1 MNAVHPSETWN
12 LRQLARYVTNR
23 LDKIKRL
30 GRRTSVETHR
40 FGHALFIVQQRTKP
54 TRQWTNWLTKHNI
67 SRQAAWEAIRLY
79 ESASEEEVAGL
90 TITEAKLRYS
100 IYSEFMLDDGDAEE
114 TTGTRESNVDPE
126 HQVDILYRRL
136 KGAAEVVGELHWQTE
151 LLYSTEVD
159 EILQFCRQVV
169 RAISN
174 QRKKVRQP
182 KRENTKPYLD
192 YLRSL

>member
-1 MNAVHPSETWN
+1 M
-12 LRQLARYVTNR
+12 
-23 LDKIKRL
+23 
-30 GRRTSVETHR
+30 TSR
-40 FGHALFIVQQRTKP
+40 KPPQREK
-54 TRQWTNWLTKHNI
+54 
-67 SRQAAWEAIRLY
+67 
-79 ESASEEEVAGL
+79 
-90 TITEAKLRYS
+90 
-100 IYSEFMLDDGDAEE
+100 D
-114 TTGTRESNVDPE
+114 VDPE
-126 HQVDILYRRL
+126 HQVGILYRRL